1 MEHLLKTCSVSPLD
15 PFNCG
20 YNSSLFELKEKINIY
35 WFDNNKHNNGE
46 KLFSPDGLWRSK
58 IHIKWYLKHI
68 LLRVECFWCYND
80 SNAEQY
86 IDRFEAFIPANCM
99 YNGSYL
105 DWTDEN

>member
-1 MEHLLKTCSVSPLD
+1 MEHLLKTCSVIPLD

-58 IHIKWYLKHI
+58 VHTDFYSKHV
-68 LLRVECFWCYND
+68 LLWGGFFFIVNISVAD
-80 SNAEQY
+80 KY
-86 IDRFEAFIPANCM
+86 IDE
-99 YNGSYL
+99 L
-105 DWTDEN
+105 